1 MKRAIF
7 VAGLLALGMTA
18 AVAESG
24 VVEQR
29 QTLMKQMGGE
39 TKTTGGML
47 RGQEPFDL
55 AKAQA
60 ALKTIS
66 ENAKKAPGLFPESS
80 KATTDK
86 TEALPTI
93 WESKAAFES
102 GFAKLEQDAQAAI
115 TSIKDEASFK
125 AEFPKVLQNC
135 GTCHKTFRKS

>member
-7 VAGLLALGMTA
+7 VAGLMALGVTA
-18 AVAESG
+18 ALADSS

-29 QTLMKQMGGE
+29 QALMKQMGGE

-66 ENAKKAPGLFPESS
+66 ANAKKAPTLFPESS
-80 KATTDK
+80 KATTEK
-86 TEALPTI
+86 TEALPAI
-93 WESKAAFES
+93 WDGKAAFEA
-102 GFAKLEQDAQAAI
+102 GFTKLEQDAQAAM
-115 TSIKDEASFK
+115 SAIKDEASFK

-135 GTCHKTFRKS
+135 GTCHKSFRKG